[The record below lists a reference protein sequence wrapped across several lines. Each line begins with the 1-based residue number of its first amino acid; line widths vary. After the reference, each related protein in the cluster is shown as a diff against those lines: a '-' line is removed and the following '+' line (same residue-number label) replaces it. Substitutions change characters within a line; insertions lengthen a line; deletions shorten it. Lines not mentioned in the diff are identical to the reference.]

1 MHRILPTL
9 ILSLSIAL
17 FVNAQ
22 EPEGP
27 LADAAEIFAKEFV
40 SMLAKGEF
48 LSATKTFDATM
59 EKALSSDQLQQLWT
73 TLISQVGQYQRQIA
87 TRKQI
92 IPLYEIVLVTC
103 EFERAT
109 LDVKVVLDTA
119 GKVAGL
125 FFLPAQPSEQYTPPE
140 YARPDSF
147 TEEEVSVGTG
157 KWSLPGTLTLPRSQG
172 PHPAVIL
179 VHGSGPHDRN
189 ETIGPN
195 KPFCDLAWGLA
206 SKGIAV
212 LRYEK
217 RTKQHA
223 SLLVELKDEIT
234 VEEETIEDALAA
246 VTLLQNRPEIDK
258 ARIFVLGHSLGGML
272 MPRIGLRNK
281 HIAGLII
288 LAGTSRP
295 LEDVIYEQYHYIFSL
310 DNQLDEVEQEQLK
323 QLKVQVQLIKST
335 ELTKDTPSAMVF
347 GAPASY
353 WLALRDYDPVAEA
366 AKLTI
371 PILILQ
377 GERDYQVT
385 LVDFNRWRD
394 ALAANDN
401 VQLKPYPTLNHLFI
415 PGEGRIVPSE
425 YEKMGHIHE
434 TVISD
439 ITDWIQKGQIE

>member
-1 MHRILPTL
+1 
-9 ILSLSIAL
+9 
-17 FVNAQ
+17 
-22 EPEGP
+22 
-27 LADAAEIFAKEFV
+27 
-40 SMLAKGEF
+40 
-48 LSATKTFDATM
+48 
-59 EKALSSDQLQQLWT
+59 
-73 TLISQVGQYQRQIA
+73 
-87 TRKQI
+87 
-92 IPLYEIVLVTC
+92 
-103 EFERAT
+103 
-109 LDVKVVLDTA
+109 
-119 GKVAGL
+119 
-125 FFLPAQPSEQYTPPE
+125 
-140 YARPDSF
+140 
-147 TEEEVSVGTG
+147 
-157 KWSLPGTLTLPRSQG
+157 
-172 PHPAVIL
+172 
-179 VHGSGPHDRN
+179 
-189 ETIGPN
+189 
-195 KPFCDLAWGLA
+195 
-206 SKGIAV
+206 
-212 LRYEK
+212 
-217 RTKQHA
+217 
-223 SLLVELKDEIT
+223 
-234 VEEETIEDALAA
+234 
-246 VTLLQNRPEIDK
+246 
-258 ARIFVLGHSLGGML
+258 

-323 QLKVQVQLIKST
+323 QLKAQVQLIKST
-335 ELTKDTPSAMVF
+335 ELTKDTPSAMLL

-394 ALAANDN
+394 ALTANDN
-401 VQLKPYPTLNHLFI
+401 VQLKPYPMLNHLFI